1 MTSKPLSKGCSA
13 PWLECDRNT
22 VYDTLVTLLRWT
34 SNPNSICQ
42 HYFLDE
48 NQSLFLPFSLPHT
61 CKTTNEEGKFPDNI
75 LCVCVFIFLFV
86 WVFLS
91 FCLFLVSKDADSV
104 QFPNQVCRRLS
115 RPCILRDLFQHLARP
130 LKSVIT
136 FHSTWKFLKIVIV
149 AQ

>member
-1 MTSKPLSKGCSA
+1 MTSKPLRKGCSA
-13 PWLECDRNT
+13 PWLECDRND

-42 HYFLDE
+42 HYFHDE

-61 CKTTNEEGKFPDNI
+61 CKTNEEEGKFPDNI
-75 LCVCVFIFLFV
+75 LCVCVYSFSCLVFCFV
-86 WVFLS
+86 
-91 FCLFLVSKDADSV
+91 LVSKDVDSV

-130 LKSVIT
+130 WKSIIA
-136 FHSTWKFLKIVIV
+136 FPSTWKFLKIVIV
-149 AQ
+149 VQ